1 MPTRVAQVLL
11 DSPLPQLDHLFDY
24 AIPTSLAT
32 SVVIGCRV
40 RVPLRMGNRRVDAFV
55 VNIVDESSFG
65 GTLQEIDSVISSVA
79 VLPHGLYSLA
89 RQVADR
95 QAGSASDV
103 LRLAIPP
110 RFVRAEK
117 AFFSD
122 EAVARRLS
130 NRAEFARSTAVAEA
144 LSRVSEKRD
153 DLRAPFAGFA
163 DGTCRSIV
171 VPPGSTEVDEKHV
184 PTWALMFAAEAALT
198 LQRGEST
205 ICVVPA
211 FRDIDDLLLGLAALE
226 VGDVAIRLDSRQTG
240 GERYA
245 GYLRILEENPVI
257 VVGNRSAV
265 YAPVHRP
272 GLFLLWDD
280 GDPVLQEPMAPYA
293 HPRDVALLES
303 KNSGARLVFAGFTV
317 SVEVQRLVEL
327 KFASAWTAPRSA
339 YSKVVPTDSLT
350 NEQSRARIPSA
361 AWAHAREQS
370 LIGPVL
376 VQVARA
382 GYAPSVCCAGC
393 RTRAVCA
400 ACSGP
405 LATGSSASLPSCRWC
420 GLIAGQ
426 WRCLEC
432 DGTKLRL
439 MSSGS
444 ERTAEEL
451 GRAFPNTRIILSDG
465 AHTVTRVTDTPC
477 VVVATPGAEPLA
489 ENGYRSVVVLD
500 GESHRSRA
508 GLRVDEHAVRS
519 WIAALALAR
528 ADATCFLVGAGHEL
542 GATIASWRIR
552 EFAQA
557 QLAQRRALGLPPTRR
572 TATLTGFHT
581 DVVAALERVSTL
593 GQTKV
598 MGPSSTGEQSR
609 AILFFDYRDGD
620 AITAALRASIVVAA
634 TKGTRRRTATSQPER
649 IVRLRARLD
658 DAELEDS
665 P

>member
-1 MPTRVAQVLL
+1 
-11 DSPLPQLDHLFDY
+11 
-24 AIPTSLAT
+24 
-32 SVVIGCRV
+32 
-40 RVPLRMGNRRVDAFV
+40 
-55 VNIVDESSFG
+55 
-65 GTLQEIDSVISSVA
+65 
-79 VLPHGLYSLA
+79 
-89 RQVADR
+89 
-95 QAGSASDV
+95 
-103 LRLAIPP
+103 
-110 RFVRAEK
+110 
-117 AFFSD
+117 
-122 EAVARRLS
+122 
-130 NRAEFARSTAVAEA
+130 
-144 LSRVSEKRD
+144 
-153 DLRAPFAGFA
+153 
-163 DGTCRSIV
+163 
-171 VPPGSTEVDEKHV
+171 
-184 PTWALMFAAEAALT
+184 
-198 LQRGEST
+198 
-205 ICVVPA
+205 
-211 FRDIDDLLLGLAALE
+211 
-226 VGDVAIRLDSRQTG
+226 
-240 GERYA
+240 
-245 GYLRILEENPVI
+245 
-257 VVGNRSAV
+257 
-265 YAPVHRP
+265 
-272 GLFLLWDD
+272 
-280 GDPVLQEPMAPYA
+280 
-293 HPRDVALLES
+293 
-303 KNSGARLVFAGFTV
+303 
-317 SVEVQRLVEL
+317 
-327 KFASAWTAPRSA
+327 
-339 YSKVVPTDSLT
+339 
-350 NEQSRARIPSA
+350 
-361 AWAHAREQS
+361 
-370 LIGPVL
+370 
-376 VQVARA
+376 
-382 GYAPSVCCAGC
+382 
-393 RTRAVCA
+393 
-400 ACSGP
+400 
-405 LATGSSASLPSCRWC
+405 
-420 GLIAGQ
+420 
-426 WRCLEC
+426 
-432 DGTKLRL
+432 

-465 AHTVTRVTDTPC
+465 AHTVTRVTDNPC

-598 MGPSSTGEQSR
+598 MGPSLTGEQSR